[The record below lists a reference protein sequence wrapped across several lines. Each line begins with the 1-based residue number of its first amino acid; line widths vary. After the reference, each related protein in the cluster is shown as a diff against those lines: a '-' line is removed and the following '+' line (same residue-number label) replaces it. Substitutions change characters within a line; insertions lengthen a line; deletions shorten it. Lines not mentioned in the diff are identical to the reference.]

1 MSHDQQNE
9 NKVLTYLVLHITI
22 LQALISSVL
31 DEFHHE
37 LHHIFLLHQSIS
49 WLSFVPSIWQ
59 AFCSFSLPQPYL
71 ILQQK
76 LHGVLRTALQD
87 K

>member
-22 LQALISSVL
+22 LPALISSVL

-49 WLSFVPSIWQ
+49 
-59 AFCSFSLPQPYL
+59 
-71 ILQQK
+71 
-76 LHGVLRTALQD
+76 
-87 K
+87 